1 MPVQLP
7 LDHLPELW
15 PNKFRGA
22 RIGALLHPAS
32 VSSKL
37 EHASRILER
46 HSGDLFRLAAF
57 FGPQHGFLGQ
67 TQDNMVEWK
76 SYEHPR
82 LHIPVYSLYGDHREP
97 TAEMLEGLDVLLVDL
112 QDVGSRYY
120 TFVWTLYLSM
130 RACERCGIA
139 VVVLDRPN
147 PINGVTTEGP
157 VLDPNYKSFVGMHPI
172 PVRHG
177 RTIGELAQQFRD
189 EAFPKCELSVLPMK
203 NWERAMWFDQT
214 GLPWVMPSPNM
225 PTLDTATV
233 YPGMCLFEG
242 TNISEGRGTTRP
254 FEIFG
259 APFIDAEKLCAE
271 LNGLKLPGVFF
282 RENYFQ
288 PTFQKFAGQL
298 CGGAQIHV
306 IDRERFQP
314 FQDGRG
320 NHSSTSAT
328 FTQSN
333 SNGSNRLTN
342 TNGKR
347 LPIEILIGGPG
358 RIGFSATDHCAAR
371 GFHSLRSMS
380 LIFRSCTPTS
390 HGRKSC
396 SGLRTRT
403 TNWRGVRRD
412 ITANIS
418 SCARSITHR
427 RNRVL
432 LSSAALTRR
441 RLRNLGCTAENIRA
455 IFCAP

>member
-1 MPVQLP
+1 VPVQLP
-7 LDHLPELW
+7 LDHLAKLW

-22 RIGALLHPAS
+22 RIGALIHPAS

-37 EHASRILER
+37 EHASQILER
-46 HSGDLFRLAAF
+46 YSGDLFRLAAF

-82 LHIPVYSLYGDHREP
+82 LHIPVYSLYGEHREP

-112 QDVGSRYY
+112 QDIGSRYY
-120 TFVWTLYLSM
+120 TFIWTLYLCM
-130 RACERCGIA
+130 CACERSGTA

-157 VLDPNYKSFVGMHPI
+157 MLDPNYKSFVGMHPL

-189 EAFPKCELSVLPMK
+189 EAFAKCELAVLPMK
-203 NWERAMWFDQT
+203 NWERAMWFDRT

-225 PTLDTATV
+225 PTLDTARV

-259 APFIDAEKLCAE
+259 APFIDAEKLCTE
-271 LNGLKLPGVFF
+271 LNSLKLPGVFF

-298 CGGAQIHV
+298 CGGAQIHMT
-306 IDRERFQP
+306 DCERFQP
-314 FQDGRG
+314 FRVGVEIIKYIRKTYPEHFQWK
-320 NHSSTSAT
+320 
-328 FTQSN
+328 QPPYEYEW
-333 SNGSNRLTN
+333 
-342 TNGKR
+342 KR
-347 LPIEILIGGPG
+347 LPIEILIGGPIEPVFG
-358 RIGFSATDHCAAR
+358 D
-371 GFHSLRSMS
+371 
-380 LIFRSCTPTS
+380 
-390 HGRKSC
+390 
-396 SGLRTRT
+396 
-403 TNWRGVRRD
+403 
-412 ITANIS
+412 
-418 SCARSITHR
+418 
-427 RNRVL
+427 
-432 LSSAALTRR
+432 
-441 RLRNLGCTAENIRA
+441 
-455 IFCAP
+455 